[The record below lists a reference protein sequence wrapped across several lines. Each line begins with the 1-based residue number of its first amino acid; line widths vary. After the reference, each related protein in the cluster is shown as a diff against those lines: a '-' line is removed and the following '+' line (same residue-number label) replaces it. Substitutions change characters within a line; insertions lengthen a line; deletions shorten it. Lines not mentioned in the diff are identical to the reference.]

1 MPWCFCFFNR
11 WLLSDLIETAKTDGL
26 WECAEEICRWT
37 ATLSGV
43 HRRFFISQWE
53 SEGRGLSCQLAVV
66 QFGCTYH
73 DGVTVRTRIGC
84 SSAPQKWIQ
93 EATTPRGENISA
105 HRRQK
110 KKKKR
115 QSDWSHQDILLVL
128 FCCCS
133 FLFLLWFFFCL
144 VFEWYPSLHWRHHP
158 NPAAAFTPVQ
168 SVWQTCET
176 RHVSLGDD
184 RLVA

>member
-1 MPWCFCFFNR
+1 MFNVVKRRRLPKKKKKFKKSNHKTLTCPFVFLFFNR
-11 WLLSDLIETAKTDGL
+11 CLLSDLFETTKTDGL
-26 WECAEEICRWT
+26 WECAEETCRWT
-37 ATLSGV
+37 ATLSAV

-53 SEGRGLSCQLAVV
+53 SEGRGLSCPLAVV

-110 KKKKR
+110 KKKKEKKS

-133 FLFLLWFFFCL
+133 FFFLSRFWVISKLAL
-144 VFEWYPSLHWRHHP
+144 EASP
-158 NPAAAFTPVQ
+158 
-168 SVWQTCET
+168 
-176 RHVSLGDD
+176 
-184 RLVA
+184 